1 MATLKVNSA
10 SLTSIANALRTA
22 GNTADELT
30 FPAGFVSAIESLS
43 GSTGDVQMAVGTQ
56 TLSSAASLTVENL
69 PFTPNRAVLLLI
81 RRSTTKGVL
90 VNAVA
95 PGPIDTDMTAAL
107 PEAARQRQ
115 NARIPMGRFGRPEEV
130 AAAVAFLAS
139 DDAAYITGETLC
151 VDGGLN

>member
-10 SLTSIANALRTA
+10 SLTSVANALRTA

-43 GSTGDVQMAVGTQ
+43 GSTGGVQMAVGTQ

-90 VNAVA
+90 VNAVSD
-95 PGPIDTDMTAAL
+95 PGSSATAYGAYTNSTSGYISTINTNNFTFGQNSMTYTAASTYTIYGIYL
-107 PEAARQRQ
+107 YLVWRDEEAA
-115 NARIPMGRFGRPEEV
+115 
-130 AAAVAFLAS
+130 
-139 DDAAYITGETLC
+139 
-151 VDGGLN
+151 